1 MLQDILTYYNNLLYQ
16 TGFFEANFDLAER
29 VCDGDK
35 EWYAV
40 YHSDSQYAFSNQDFS
55 NYRGISYWFL
65 NNNVQNRPQPH
76 PQQAGKWLNNL
87 TIPIGLVCVIP
98 RDLIENDCSTTTFGV
113 MQTITKAIITSNKAL
128 KSSIGAI
135 SVEYGNQNWITDRKK
150 ILDKQ
155 YKNTGPVD
163 VDYKYHYFQLN
174 LDINVVIPTECIEDV
189 CA

>member
-16 TGFFEANFDLAER
+16 TGFFEVNFDQAEKI
-29 VCDGDK
+29 CDGDK
-35 EWYAV
+35 EWYSV
-40 YHSDSQYAFSNQDFS
+40 YNSDARYTWSNQDFS
-55 NYRGISYWFL
+55 NYRGLSYWIL
-65 NNNVQNRPQPH
+65 NGDVRNTPEPNPR
-76 PQQAGKWLNNL
+76 QAGKWVHNMQ
-87 TIPIGLVCVIP
+87 IPLGLICVIP

-113 MQTITKAIITSNKAL
+113 TASITKSIVTSVKSL
-128 KSSIGAI
+128 KSAIGAI
-135 SVEYGNQNWITDRKK
+135 SVEYGNQSWILDRKK
-150 ILDKQ
+150 VLSNQ